1 MVLHPVNIRFG
12 NIIFTLAIRSSL
24 YTYKST
30 TCHPKCQSTF
40 IFNIVFSFYILFL
53 RTVSIKGLL
62 EMIKT
67 VIITLMVLIIFS
79 INWFIILAT
88 GHHTNRV
95 DYYHHRKGNTI
106 HLYWIPYQAACI
118 LVGTESIPIW
128 NWTK

>member
-79 INWFIILAT
+79 IIDLLSWQLDIKQIGST
-88 GHHTNRV
+88 ITIKERV
-95 DYYHHRKGNTI
+95 TQFTCIGFHIRQRV
-106 HLYWIPYQAACI
+106 YW
-118 LVGTESIPIW
+118 
-128 NWTK
+128 